1 MSLLARLKPP
11 FWDHPQDHES
21 QALSYRRMWLVNFW
35 VALIITMVPLL
46 LLALLLLHQI
56 DEHYQLARE
65 EQAERLH
72 RVLSGAR
79 LRVQHYLRERQSA
92 LALVLQT
99 DRRRE
104 LEAPGRIQHLLGA
117 LQDTFGGFVGLS
129 LWDSRGRMLAHAGS
143 GRPPG
148 GDSRNQNWFRQ
159 VRQKGQAV
167 GPLFRDNKGRTHLA
181 IAVGQGRGKDQGFIL
196 RASLDGSRL
205 QAIIRSLHPPAGGR
219 AFLVDQ
225 PGRPQAPDSPYPDL
239 LAGLKL
245 PSPPRKPLDILTL
258 ERPGGESLLVGLAR
272 VSGSPFTL
280 AIVTHPER
288 RLRKWS
294 RFQVNILIFVG
305 FSVLLILVAVYK
317 GTTKQV
323 TRLYQADL
331 KRAAILREIVYTNK
345 LASIGRLAAGVAHEI
360 NNPSAII
367 NEKAGLMKDL
377 LTFSPGQPDREK
389 LLELAGSI
397 LAAVKR
403 VSTITHRLLGFA
415 RHLPLKIE
423 RLELE
428 PLVREVLGFLGKEAS
443 YRNITV
449 NLVSEP
455 ELPAIKSDRS
465 LLEQVFLNII
475 NNALNVLGDG
485 GRIDIHLRRQGRE
498 AVSVSIRDN
507 GRGIAEEDLKHIFE
521 PFFTTRG
528 EKGTGLGLSITY
540 GIVHKLGGTITV
552 ESQLGRGTCFT
563 VTLPLESPV
572 GEEQSVEAEIGERAF
587 SAKGAGD

>member
-21 QALSYRRMWLVNFW
+21 RALSYRRMWLVNFW
-35 VALIITMVPLL
+35 VALIITTVPLL
-46 LLALLLLHQI
+46 LLALLLLHQV
-56 DEHYQLARE
+56 DQHYQLARE

-104 LEAPGRIQHLLGA
+104 LESPGRIRHLLGA
-117 LQDTFGGFVGLS
+117 LQDTFGGFVDLS
-129 LWDSRGRMLAHAGS
+129 LLDDRGRLLAHAGGS
-143 GRPPG
+143 RPQRDDYRRREWFAQVGR
-148 GDSRNQNWFRQ
+148 S
-159 VRQKGQAV
+159 GQAV
-167 GPLFRDNKGRTHLA
+167 GPLFRDRQGRSHLA
-181 IAVGQGRGKDQGFIL
+181 IAVGGGRRAGHGLIL

-205 QAIIRSLHPPAGGR
+205 QAIIRGLRLPAGGQ
-219 AFLVDQ
+219 AFLLDDR
-225 PGRPQAPDSPYPDL
+225 GRLQVPNSPYRGL
-239 LAGLKL
+239 LAGLDPAASL
-245 PSPPRKPLDILTL
+245 RKPLDIFTRGRAGQDPLM
-258 ERPGGESLLVGLAR
+258 VGMAR
-272 VSGSPFTL
+272 VSGSPLTL
-280 AIVTHPER
+280 VIVTHPER
-288 RLRKWS
+288 HLRKWT

-305 FSVLLILVAVYK
+305 LSVLLILVAVYK
-317 GTTKQV
+317 GTTRQV

-360 NNPSAII
+360 NNPTAII
-367 NEKAGLMKDL
+367 NEKAGLMEDL
-377 LTFSPGQPDREK
+377 LSFGPGQPDRDK
-389 LLELAGSI
+389 LLELVRSI

-415 RHLPLKIE
+415 RHLPLKME

-443 YRNITV
+443 YRNIRV
-449 NLVSEP
+449 NLESEP
-455 ELPAIKSDRS
+455 GLPAVESDRS

-485 GRIDIHLRRQGRE
+485 GRIDIHLRRQGQD
-498 AVSVSIRDN
+498 AVAVSIRDN
-507 GRGIAEEDLKHIFE
+507 GRGIAQDDLKHIFE

-552 ESQLGRGTCFT
+552 ESRLGRGTCFT
-563 VTLPLESPV
+563 VTLPLQSPV
-572 GEEQSVEAEIGERAF
+572 EGEQSLEAEIGERAF